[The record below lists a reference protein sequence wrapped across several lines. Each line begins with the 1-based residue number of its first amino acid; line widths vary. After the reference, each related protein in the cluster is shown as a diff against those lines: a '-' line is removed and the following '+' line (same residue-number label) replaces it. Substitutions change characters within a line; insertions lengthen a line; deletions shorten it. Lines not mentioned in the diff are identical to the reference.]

1 MKRSILVLTV
11 FCSMVSGSQAADIA
25 DQQLIHQ
32 QTRQQALE
40 AQLTPPP
47 AEVHLSVPETRRFP
61 NLPGH
66 GRIQPVLA
74 VLIQIAKLPVGSV
87 VWSKNHEHAV
97 ISYYL

>member
-1 MKRSILVLTV
+1 MKSSILVFAIFYSV
-11 FCSMVSGSQAADIA
+11 ISGSQAADLSE
-25 DQQLIHQ
+25 QQRIHQ
-32 QTRQQALE
+32 QARQPALE
-40 AQLTPPP
+40 AQLAPP

-87 VWSKNHEHAV
+87 VWSKNHEQAV